1 MTAAV
6 LKAYI
11 DVVDDGYGNLFG
23 VIFCGVLCMY
33 VRMLDDEKCTENA
46 FYNGCEGYITLRIIW
61 FTC

>member
-23 VIFCGVLCMY
+23 VIFLWCFMY
-33 VRMLDDEKCTENA
+33 VRT
-46 FYNGCEGYITLRIIW
+46 YVRR
-61 FTC
+61 